1 MRIERLELSEWER
14 ALPNDGFE
22 VFHTPEALSVLDRHV
37 SGELHLYGGF
47 NGQQAI
53 ALLPLFVQ
61 ERSVGKAVLSPPPSM
76 GIPRMGP
83 VLMPNSPKRR
93 KQEKLN
99 REFTEA
105 VLEEV
110 DIDASLTL
118 FRMLCNSAYADPRP
132 YVWRDLRVETN
143 FTYELDVGGAP
154 STDELLKSFSKSL
167 RREIRDARD
176 LDVEVSVEGTRGAKE
191 IYLNTKNRFVEQ
203 GEAFTMPWEYVEDL
217 STELG
222 ERSRA
227 YVVRDPDG
235 NFLSGIN
242 VLYSNDAA
250 YFWQGGARATY
261 ENVSVN
267 SLLHWR
273 IIEDIAAGEP
283 IESVTKYDL
292 MGANTERLCRYKAKF
307 GAELVPYYV
316 VESGGTRM
324 ELAKRAYQ
332 LVSQ

>member
-1 MRIERLELSEWER
+1 MRIEQIELSDWER

-22 VFHTPEALSVLDRHV
+22 VFHTREALEALDRHV
-37 SGELHLYGGF
+37 DGELRLYGGF
-47 NGQQAI
+47 NGQQAV

-61 ERSVGKAVLSPPPSM
+61 KRAVGTAITSPPPSM

-99 REFTEA
+99 QEFADE
-105 VLEEV
+105 VLEHV
-110 DIDASLTL
+110 DVDDSLTV
-118 FRMLCNSAYADPRP
+118 FRMICNAAYADPRP
-132 YVWRDLRVETN
+132 YVWHDMNVETN
-143 FTYELDVGGAP
+143 FTYELDVGASSP
-154 STDELLKSFSKSL
+154 DELMKSFSKSL
-167 RREIRDARD
+167 RREMRDAMD

-191 IYLNTKNRFVEQ
+191 IYLNTKNRYAEQ
-203 GEAFTMPWEYVEDL
+203 GESFTMTWDYVKDL
-217 STELG
+217 SESLG

-261 ENVSVN
+261 EGVSVN

-283 IESVTKYDL
+283 IESVSKYDL
-292 MGANTERLCRYKAKF
+292 MGANTKRLCRYKAKF

-316 VESGGTRM
+316 VESGGAQM
-324 ELAKRAYQ
+324 NIAKKAYQ